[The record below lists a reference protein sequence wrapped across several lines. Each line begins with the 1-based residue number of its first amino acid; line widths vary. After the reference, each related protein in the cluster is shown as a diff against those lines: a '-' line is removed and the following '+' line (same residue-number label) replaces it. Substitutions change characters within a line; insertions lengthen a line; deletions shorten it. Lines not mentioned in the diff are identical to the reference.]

1 MAERRCAILVPVTD
15 RIEPECERALAEL
28 VKKGHALRRMAG
40 HSAIDV
46 ARSVMA
52 SDALAEGFDELFW
65 IDSDIVFSV
74 ESFERLRSRDLPI
87 AAGIYPKKGLP
98 EFACHVQPG
107 TKSIVFGEDGGLVPL
122 LYAATGFLYTRREV
136 YETIRE
142 RLDLPLCNTR
152 FGRGFVPYFQPM
164 IVPDEEEDGKPRS
177 WYLGEDF
184 AFCERARRAGFEI
197 VGDSTIRLM
206 HVGRYGFS
214 WEDAGGERTRY
225 ANYRVHFGRPN
236 D

>member
-1 MAERRCAILVPVTD
+1 MADRRCAILVPVGE
-15 RIEPECERALAEL
+15 RIEPECERALADL
-28 VKKGHALRRMAG
+28 AKKGHAVRRMAG

-46 ARSVMA
+46 ARNIMA

-65 IDSDIVFSV
+65 VDSDIVFSV
-74 ESFERLRSRDLPI
+74 ESFERLRSHDLPI
-87 AAGIYPKKGLP
+87 VAGIYPKKGQP
-98 EFACHVQPG
+98 ELACHVRPD
-107 TKSIVFGEDGGLVPL
+107 TKAVIFGEQGGLVPL

-142 RLDLPLCNTR
+142 RLALPVCNTR

-164 IVPDEEEDGKPRS
+164 VVPDGEEDGKPRS

-184 AFCERARRAGFEI
+184 AFSERARRAGFEI
-197 VGDSTIRLM
+197 VGDTTIRLL

-214 WEDAGGERTRY
+214 WEDVGGERTRY
-225 ANYRVHFGRPN
+225 ANYRVQFTRPK